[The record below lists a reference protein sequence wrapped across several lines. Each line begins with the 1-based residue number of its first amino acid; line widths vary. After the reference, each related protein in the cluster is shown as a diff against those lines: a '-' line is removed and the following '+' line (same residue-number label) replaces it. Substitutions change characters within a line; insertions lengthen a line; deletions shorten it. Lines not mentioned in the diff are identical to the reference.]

1 MANRKTNNSNRK
13 TNNQRDRQQER
24 KQSPEITVDDV
35 TFVVEHVRDWGRQG
49 GISFALRVCAPVV
62 VEIYNCRIMD
72 SRDGGEF
79 IAMPSRKGSDG
90 NYYRHAYI
98 QLTEQQQADII
109 QLVYDELEEA

>member
-1 MANRKTNNSNRK
+1 MANRRTSNNSNRK
-13 TNNQRDRQQER
+13 TNNQQER
-24 KQSPEITVDDV
+24 KQSPEITVDNV
-35 TFVVEHVRDWGRQG
+35 TFAVEHVRDWGRSG
-49 GISFALRVCAPVV
+49 GISFALRVCAPFV

-98 QLTEQQQADII
+98 QLTEDQHSEII

>member
-13 TNNQRDRQQER
+13 TNNRPDM
-24 KQSPEITVDDV
+24 KPAPVITVDEV
-35 TFVVEHVRDWGRQG
+35 TFAVEHVRDWGRRG

-90 NYYRHAYI
+90 NYDRHAYI
-98 QLTEQQQADII
+98 QLTEQQQANII

>member
-1 MANRKTNNSNRK
+1 MANRRTSNNSNRN
-13 TNNQRDRQQER
+13 TNNQRKR
-24 KQSPEITVDDV
+24 KPDPEITVDDV
-35 TFVVEHVRDWGRQG
+35 TFAVEHVRDWGRQG
-49 GISFALRVCAPVV
+49 GISFALRVCAPIV

-98 QLTEQQQADII
+98 QLTEQQQANII
-109 QLVYDELEEA
+109 QLVYNELEEA

>member
-1 MANRKTNNSNRK
+1 MANRKTNNSKRK
-13 TNNQRDRQQER
+13 TNNRQDQQQER
-24 KQSPEITVDDV
+24 KQSPEITVDNV
-35 TFVVEHVRDWGRQG
+35 TFAVEHVRDWGRRG

-72 SRDGGEF
+72 SRNGGEF

-90 NYYRHAYI
+90 NYYHHAYI